1 MGAKAYTI
9 NKGNCKPADRNG
21 TLEKATK
28 IYTNLVGHL
37 KGVLHGKQQ
46 RKAIGS
52 PAKVY
57 RHSKQDYQRLP
68 QFRRQHQN
76 HIL

>member
-28 IYTNLVGHL
+28 IYTNLMGN
-37 KGVLHGKQQ
+37 KMT
-46 RKAIGS
+46 
-52 PAKVY
+52 
-57 RHSKQDYQRLP
+57 
-68 QFRRQHQN
+68 QHETISTII
-76 HIL
+76 ILDNNVF

>member
-28 IYTNLVGHL
+28 IYTNLGIHL
-37 KGVLHGKQQ
+37 KTTNT
-46 RKAIGS
+46 
-52 PAKVY
+52 
-57 RHSKQDYQRLP
+57 
-68 QFRRQHQN
+68 QN
-76 HIL
+76 EIL